1 MTRSRDE
8 AGFTLIEMAVALT
21 LTALVSLTLLHG
33 VRLAAT
39 GLDRHTQQADRLDAR
54 RSLDDILRRVL
65 GSAAAVPQNAGGA
78 FVGQPDRLEFLG
90 VAEDSGAGLYRID
103 IAIDRGR
110 DDRPLILRRRLAAAT
125 GDPRAAASILAAH
138 VRSLRLAYFGVD
150 GIGASPAWHERWE
163 ALTTLPSLVRVILDT
178 GDDAPR
184 PPLIVRLW
192 DAG

>member
-1 MTRSRDE
+1 MIRARSE
-8 AGFTLIEMAVALT
+8 AGFTLIEMAVALG
-21 LTALVSLTLLHG
+21 LTALVSLTLLYG

-39 GLDRHTQQADRLDAR
+39 GLDRHTRQADRLDAR
-54 RSLDDILRRVL
+54 HSLDDILRRVL

-78 FVGQPDRLEFLG
+78 FVGQPDRIEFLS

-103 IAIDRGR
+103 IAIDHGR
-110 DDRPLILRRRLAAAT
+110 DDHPLILRRRLAAAA

-138 VRSLRLAYFGVD
+138 ARSLRLAYFGAD
-150 GIGASPAWHERWE
+150 GTSGAPVWHERWE
-163 ALTTLPSLVRVILDT
+163 ALTTLPSLIRVILDT

>member
-1 MTRSRDE
+1 MTRSRRD
-8 AGFTLIEMAVALT
+8 AGFTLIEIAVALA

-39 GLDRHTQQADRLDAR
+39 GLDRHTRQADRLDAR
-54 RSLDDILRRVL
+54 HSLDDILRRVL

-78 FVGQPDRLEFLG
+78 FTGQPDRIEFLS

-103 IAIDRGR
+103 IGVDRSR
-110 DDRPLILRRRLAAAT
+110 DGHPLTLRRRLAAAT
-125 GDPRAAASILAAH
+125 GDPRVATSILATH
-138 VRSLRLAYFGVD
+138 VRSLRLAYFGAN
-150 GIGASPAWHERWE
+150 GSGSSPAWHEHWE

-178 GDDAPR
+178 GDDAPS

>member
-1 MTRSRDE
+1 MTRPRHE
-8 AGFTLIEMAVALT
+8 AGFTLVEMSVALA

-39 GLDRHTQQADRLDAR
+39 GLDRHTRQADRLDAR
-54 RSLDDILRRVL
+54 HSLDDILRRVL
-65 GSAAAVPQNAGGA
+65 GSAATVPQNAGGA
-78 FVGQPDRLEFLG
+78 FIGQPDRIEFLS

-125 GDPRAAASILAAH
+125 GDQRAASILAAR
-138 VRSLRLAYFGVD
+138 VRSLRLAYFGAD
-150 GIGASPAWHERWE
+150 GTSASPAWHDRWE

-178 GDDAPR
+178 GDDTPR